1 MAITRYAV
9 RSGVRFAF
17 RPVVNPDQVPSQ
29 TVLPFEI
36 SATNLAHTPLVG
48 VAALIVKVH
57 PPAVVVFENFV
68 ANVTCYLF

>member
-1 MAITRYAV
+1 M
-9 RSGVRFAF
+9 
-17 RPVVNPDQVPSQ
+17 NPDQVPSQ